1 MPGILAV
8 ISELLVLISE
18 LFASYI
24 MIRALTTWIRALET
38 CECDRGSSV
47 TRASVGDA
55 VHVTA
60 RARVTVTASEF
71 EANTAGAMGDVP
83 PTPHT
88 WNPMQ
93 ANAFLVQPV
102 LRLCLIL
109 QRTST
114 RIMVCACYALS
125 GTPICCART
134 SVLGA
139 V

>member
-93 ANAFLVQPV
+93 ANAFL
-102 LRLCLIL
+102 
-109 QRTST
+109 RTST